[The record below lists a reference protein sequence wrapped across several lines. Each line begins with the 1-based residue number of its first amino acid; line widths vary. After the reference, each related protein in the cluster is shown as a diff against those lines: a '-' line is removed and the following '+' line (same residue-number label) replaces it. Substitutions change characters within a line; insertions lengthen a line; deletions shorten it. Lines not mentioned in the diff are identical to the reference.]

1 MVKIAIIQCV
11 RAKSGCTALDLATLV
26 DSNQVN
32 MVLIVDVKNIC
43 SKFISHQGCQML
55 RLLATHTIGEEPK
68 SIVIKDIQDAQSVSD
83 NGSKCKLYDQQP
95 IFV

>member
-1 MVKIAIIQCV
+1 MVKIAIIQSV

-32 MVLIVDVKNIC
+32 MVLIVDGKNIC
-43 SKFISHQGCQML
+43 LRFTSHQGCQML

-68 SIVIKDIQDAQSVSD
+68 SIVIKDIQDTQNFSA
-83 NGSKCKLYDQQP
+83 NGSKCLLYD
-95 IFV
+95 